1 MAILIRQLSIAFCLF
16 FSFSVIGHTIYA
28 PNDIPLLDNRF
39 RIDPETDE
47 VTFIFSHS
55 KGYQRVVLVQPDGS
69 KLYQQ
74 RHPENIAWVSSKV
87 QDMVTV
93 QNPMPG
99 PWQAIAELDGDNR
112 IKIISKVNLK
122 TNNFPLK
129 MYAKEFITTHAAL
142 YEGDKLITNPAY
154 INDTKLS
161 VSLIGKANKKMTLYL
176 DDGKN
181 YDQLA
186 FDGELT
192 AHLYVDLQ
200 PGRYL
205 MSVRTQNDVFVRNVN
220 KDAVIFPS
228 PIKYNIS
235 ALEPGSDEAKITF
248 IIDGDEIALN
258 SVSIDGVLKDSDNKI
273 NTKVLMHSID
283 NPTNVEQFS
292 STYKLEHKIYTFS
305 GKVFATTLKG
315 REIEL
320 QLPERIFEL
329 IPPFIMPEINES
341 EALATQEGQT
351 TIIEAPAAQSLLSN
365 IWVVIAI
372 ATIFLLII
380 AAIGFFLWKLKKNK
394 SKVAKSS
401 IDELNVEG
409 LEPMPIDVKDV
420 K

>member
-1 MAILIRQLSIAFCLF
+1 MAILIRQFSIAICLF

-47 VTFIFSHS
+47 ITFIFNHS

-74 RHPENIAWVSSKV
+74 RHPKNIAWVSSKV

-112 IKIISKVNLK
+112 IKLISKVNLI

-129 MYAKEFITTHAAL
+129 MYTKEYITAHATL

-154 INDTKLS
+154 INDAKLS
-161 VSLIGKANKKMTLYL
+161 VSLIGEANKKMTLYL

-220 KDAVIFPS
+220 KDAVVFPA
-228 PIKYNIS
+228 PIKYTIS
-235 ALEPGSDEAKITF
+235 ALEPGSDQAKITF
-248 IIDGDEIALN
+248 FIDADEIALN

-273 NTKVLMHSID
+273 ITKVLMHSID
-283 NPTNVEQFS
+283 NPANVDQFS

-305 GKVFATTLKG
+305 GKMFATTLKG

-329 IPPFIMPEINES
+329 IPPFVMPEIDES
-341 EALATQEGQT
+341 DALATQGQNT
-351 TIIEAPAAQSLLSN
+351 VIEEPEAQSLLSN

-372 ATIFLLII
+372 AAILLLLIV
-380 AAIGFFLWKLKKNK
+380 ATGFFLWKFKKNK
-394 SKVAKSS
+394 NKTAKSP

-409 LEPMPIDVKDV
+409 LEPIHIEAKDV